1 MPLTKQ
7 EWLNL
12 EKKANDLRN
21 LTLDTTYWAG
31 SAHIGGGLSVLDI
44 MTVLYHKY
52 MNIKVDDPNWADR
65 DRFILSKG
73 HAGVSYAATLC
84 DYGFNDVEMLKTIA
98 EVLELDIMDFYKDVD
113 TKEINHSEKYDL
125 SIISK
130 YRTIMII
137 NVVSLIVLLLIH
149 ILVIIYIGKLTTSL
163 KTDHIIYHE
172 NIKDILLEI
181 NKTNLIEFICM
192 SIALLGSV
200 SCVIGTNIWF
210 KAKYTDKLYQDVYIE
225 VKHKYQ
231 LIYYILFAFLFA
243 IILVGYFI

>member
-1 MPLTKQ
+1 MKINEVIFKRRKELKMTQKDLADK
-7 EWLNL
+7 LNVTDKTVSRW
-12 EKKANDLRN
+12 ENGT
-21 LTLDTTYWAG
+21 TL
-31 SAHIGGGLSVLDI
+31 
-44 MTVLYHKY
+44 
-52 MNIKVDDPNWADR
+52 P
-65 DRFILSKG
+65 
-73 HAGVSYAATLC
+73 
-84 DYGFNDVEMLKTIA
+84 DVEMLKTIA

>member
-1 MPLTKQ
+1 MKINEVIFKRRKELKMTQKDLADK
-7 EWLNL
+7 LNVTDKTVSRW
-12 EKKANDLRN
+12 ENGT
-21 LTLDTTYWAG
+21 TL
-31 SAHIGGGLSVLDI
+31 
-44 MTVLYHKY
+44 
-52 MNIKVDDPNWADR
+52 P
-65 DRFILSKG
+65 
-73 HAGVSYAATLC
+73 
-84 DYGFNDVEMLKTIA
+84 DVEMLKTIA
-98 EVLELDIMDFYKDVD
+98 EVLELDIMEFYKDVN

-130 YRTIMII
+130 YKTIMII

-210 KAKYTDKLYQDVYIE
+210 KAKYTDKLYQDVYME

-231 LIYYILFAFLFA
+231 LIYYIMFTFLFA
-243 IILVGYFI
+243 IIVVGYFI

>member
-1 MPLTKQ
+1 MKINEVIFKRRKELKMTQKDLADK
-7 EWLNL
+7 LNVTDKTVSRW
-12 EKKANDLRN
+12 ENGT
-21 LTLDTTYWAG
+21 TL
-31 SAHIGGGLSVLDI
+31 
-44 MTVLYHKY
+44 
-52 MNIKVDDPNWADR
+52 P
-65 DRFILSKG
+65 
-73 HAGVSYAATLC
+73 
-84 DYGFNDVEMLKTIA
+84 DVEMLKTIA
-98 EVLELDIMDFYKDVD
+98 EVLELDIMEFYKDVD

-130 YRTIMII
+130 YKTIMII

-200 SCVIGTNIWF
+200 SCIKVLQ
-210 KAKYTDKLYQDVYIE
+210 KL
-225 VKHKYQ
+225 KNLMFH
-231 LIYYILFAFLFA
+231 
-243 IILVGYFI
+243 

>member
-1 MPLTKQ
+1 MKINEVIFKRRKELKMTQKDLADK
-7 EWLNL
+7 LNVTDKTVSRW
-12 EKKANDLRN
+12 ENGT
-21 LTLDTTYWAG
+21 TL
-31 SAHIGGGLSVLDI
+31 
-44 MTVLYHKY
+44 
-52 MNIKVDDPNWADR
+52 P
-65 DRFILSKG
+65 
-73 HAGVSYAATLC
+73 
-84 DYGFNDVEMLKTIA
+84 DVEMLKTIA

-181 NKTNLIEFICM
+181 NKTNLIEFMCM

-231 LIYYILFAFLFA
+231 LIYYILFAFLFD

>member
-1 MPLTKQ
+1 MDAIKFGCFVAERRKELKMTQKDLADK
-7 EWLNL
+7 LNVTDKTVSRW
-12 EKKANDLRN
+12 ENGT
-21 LTLDTTYWAG
+21 TL
-31 SAHIGGGLSVLDI
+31 
-44 MTVLYHKY
+44 
-52 MNIKVDDPNWADR
+52 P
-65 DRFILSKG
+65 
-73 HAGVSYAATLC
+73 
-84 DYGFNDVEMLKTIA
+84 DVEMLKTIA
-98 EVLELDIMDFYKDVD
+98 GVLELDIMEFYKDVD

-130 YRTIMII
+130 YKTIMII

-210 KAKYTDKLYQDVYIE
+210 KAKYTDKLYQDVYME

-231 LIYYILFAFLFA
+231 LIYYIMFTFLFA
-243 IILVGYFI
+243 IIVVGYFI

>member
-1 MPLTKQ
+1 MKINEVIFKRRKELKMTQKDLADK
-7 EWLNL
+7 LNVTDKTVSRW
-12 EKKANDLRN
+12 ENGT
-21 LTLDTTYWAG
+21 TL
-31 SAHIGGGLSVLDI
+31 
-44 MTVLYHKY
+44 
-52 MNIKVDDPNWADR
+52 P
-65 DRFILSKG
+65 
-73 HAGVSYAATLC
+73 
-84 DYGFNDVEMLKTIA
+84 DVEMLKTIA
-98 EVLELDIMDFYKDVD
+98 EVLELDIMEFYKDVD

-130 YRTIMII
+130 YKTIMII
-137 NVVSLIVLLLIH
+137 NVVFLIVLLLIH

-210 KAKYTDKLYQDVYIE
+210 KAKYTDKLYQDVYME

-231 LIYYILFAFLFA
+231 LIYYIMFTFLFA
-243 IILVGYFI
+243 IIVVGYFI

>member
-1 MPLTKQ
+1 MKINEVIFKRRKELKMTQKDLADK
-7 EWLNL
+7 LNVTDKTVSRW
-12 EKKANDLRN
+12 ENGT
-21 LTLDTTYWAG
+21 TL
-31 SAHIGGGLSVLDI
+31 
-44 MTVLYHKY
+44 
-52 MNIKVDDPNWADR
+52 P
-65 DRFILSKG
+65 
-73 HAGVSYAATLC
+73 
-84 DYGFNDVEMLKTIA
+84 DVEMLKTIA
-98 EVLELDIMDFYKDVD
+98 EVLELDIMEFYKDVD

-130 YRTIMII
+130 YKTIMII

-210 KAKYTDKLYQDVYIE
+210 KSKYTDKLYQDVYME

-231 LIYYILFAFLFA
+231 LIYYIMFTFLFA

>member
-1 MPLTKQ
+1 MKINEVIFKRRKELKMTQKDLADK
-7 EWLNL
+7 LNVTDKTVSRW
-12 EKKANDLRN
+12 ENGT
-21 LTLDTTYWAG
+21 TL
-31 SAHIGGGLSVLDI
+31 
-44 MTVLYHKY
+44 
-52 MNIKVDDPNWADR
+52 P
-65 DRFILSKG
+65 
-73 HAGVSYAATLC
+73 
-84 DYGFNDVEMLKTIA
+84 DVEMLKTIA
-98 EVLELDIMDFYKDVD
+98 EVLELDIMEFYKDVD

-130 YRTIMII
+130 YKTIMII

-181 NKTNLIEFICM
+181 NKTNLIEFIFM

-210 KAKYTDKLYQDVYIE
+210 KAKYTDKLYQDVYME

-231 LIYYILFAFLFA
+231 LIYYIMFTFLFA
-243 IILVGYFI
+243 IIVVGYFI

>member
-1 MPLTKQ
+1 MTQKDLADK
-7 EWLNL
+7 LNVTDKTVSRW
-12 EKKANDLRN
+12 ENGT
-21 LTLDTTYWAG
+21 TL
-31 SAHIGGGLSVLDI
+31 
-44 MTVLYHKY
+44 
-52 MNIKVDDPNWADR
+52 P
-65 DRFILSKG
+65 
-73 HAGVSYAATLC
+73 
-84 DYGFNDVEMLKTIA
+84 DVEMLKTIA

>member
-1 MPLTKQ
+1 MKINEVIFKRRKELKMTQKDLADK
-7 EWLNL
+7 LNVTDKTVSRW
-12 EKKANDLRN
+12 ENGT
-21 LTLDTTYWAG
+21 TL
-31 SAHIGGGLSVLDI
+31 
-44 MTVLYHKY
+44 
-52 MNIKVDDPNWADR
+52 P
-65 DRFILSKG
+65 
-73 HAGVSYAATLC
+73 
-84 DYGFNDVEMLKTIA
+84 DVEMLKTIA
-98 EVLELDIMDFYKDVD
+98 EVLELDIMEFYKDVD

-130 YRTIMII
+130 YKTIMII

-210 KAKYTDKLYQDVYIE
+210 KAKYTDKLYQDVYME

-231 LIYYILFAFLFA
+231 LIYYIMFTFLFA
-243 IILVGYFI
+243 IIVVGYFI

>member
-1 MPLTKQ
+1 MKINEVIFKRRKELKMTQKDLADK
-7 EWLNL
+7 LNVTDKTVSRW
-12 EKKANDLRN
+12 ENGT
-21 LTLDTTYWAG
+21 TL
-31 SAHIGGGLSVLDI
+31 
-44 MTVLYHKY
+44 
-52 MNIKVDDPNWADR
+52 P
-65 DRFILSKG
+65 
-73 HAGVSYAATLC
+73 
-84 DYGFNDVEMLKTIA
+84 DVEMLKTIA
-98 EVLELDIMDFYKDVD
+98 GVLELDIMEFYKDVD

-130 YRTIMII
+130 YKTIMII

-210 KAKYTDKLYQDVYIE
+210 KAKYTDKLYQDVYME

-231 LIYYILFAFLFA
+231 LIYYIMFTFLFA
-243 IILVGYFI
+243 IIVVGYFI

>member
-1 MPLTKQ
+1 MKINEVIFKRRKELKMTQKDLADK
-7 EWLNL
+7 LNVTDKTVSRW
-12 EKKANDLRN
+12 ENGT
-21 LTLDTTYWAG
+21 TL
-31 SAHIGGGLSVLDI
+31 
-44 MTVLYHKY
+44 
-52 MNIKVDDPNWADR
+52 P
-65 DRFILSKG
+65 
-73 HAGVSYAATLC
+73 
-84 DYGFNDVEMLKTIA
+84 DVEMLKTIA
-98 EVLELDIMDFYKDVD
+98 EVLELDIMEFYKDVD

-130 YRTIMII
+130 YKTIMII
-137 NVVSLIVLLLIH
+137 NVVSLIVVLLIH

-210 KAKYTDKLYQDVYIE
+210 KAKYTDKLYQDVYME

-231 LIYYILFAFLFA
+231 LIYYIIFTFLFA
-243 IILVGYFI
+243 IIVVGYFI